1 MENKIC
7 DTFVYATCICVHEQ
21 ESCVAHVE
29 RSGDKMDGGED

>member
-7 DTFVYATCICVHEQ
+7 NTFVYATCIFVHKP

-29 RSGDKMDGGED
+29 RSGSKMDGGED